1 MERTVLQQI
10 DELDRMSMADL
21 RKRWQALFGADGS
34 RFGRGYLIRRL
45 AYRIQELAF
54 GGLSREARRTL
65 KNIADG
71 KASRA
76 DLSIRRRKQ
85 AGLTC
90 GTRLL
95 REWHGQRH
103 EVVVKEDGFLYGGKT
118 YRSLSAVAR
127 AITGTAWSGN
137 RFFGLLE
144 TSPRKRKNR

>member
-1 MERTVLQQI
+1 MEKTVLQQI
-10 DELDRMSMADL
+10 DELDRTSMADL
-21 RKRWQALFGADGS
+21 RKRWAALFGTDGS

-54 GGLSREARRTL
+54 GGLSRDARRTL

-71 KASRA
+71 KTAEVDFPA
-76 DLSIRRRKQ
+76 RRRQ
-85 AGLTC
+85 QVGLTC

-103 EVVVKEDGFLYGGKT
+103 EVVVKENGFLYAGKT
-118 YRSLSAVAR
+118 YRSLTAVAR

-137 RFFGLLE
+137 RFFGLLD
-144 TSPRKRKNR
+144 TSPSKRKDR

>member
-21 RKRWQALFGADGS
+21 RDRWKVLFGTDGG

-54 GGLSREARRTL
+54 GGLSREARRAL

-71 KASRA
+71 KAVQQ
-76 DLSIRRRKQ
+76 DLPARRRQ
-85 AGLTC
+85 QVGLTT

-103 EVVVKEDGFLYGGKT
+103 EVVVKEDGFLYDGKT
-118 YRSLSAVAR
+118 YRSLTAVAR

-137 RFFGLLE
+137 RFFGLIDN
-144 TSPRKRKNR
+144 SPSRRKGK